1 MTINEALHR
10 IDNVKPN
17 TYNPTEKIKWLS
29 TLDGNIK
36 KNIIDTHQNGDSI
49 VFNGYDENID
59 LSTQLLVPAPHD
71 DIYLFYLESKIDYWN
86 GEIRKYNNSN
96 AMFENALE
104 LFSKYYNR
112 MNLPL
117 GRNMKYS
124 GSATTTPTTNGIIE
138 ITIEEA

>member
-10 IDNVKPN
+10 IDNIKPN

-36 KNIIDTHQNGDSI
+36 KNIIDTHQNGESV
-49 VFNGYDENID
+49 VFNGYDENTD
-59 LSTQLLVPAPHD
+59 LSTQLLVPAPYD

-96 AMFENALE
+96 AMFSNALE

-117 GRNMKYS
+117 GRNMKYF
-124 GSATTTPTTNGIIE
+124 GNRNT
-138 ITIEEA
+138 